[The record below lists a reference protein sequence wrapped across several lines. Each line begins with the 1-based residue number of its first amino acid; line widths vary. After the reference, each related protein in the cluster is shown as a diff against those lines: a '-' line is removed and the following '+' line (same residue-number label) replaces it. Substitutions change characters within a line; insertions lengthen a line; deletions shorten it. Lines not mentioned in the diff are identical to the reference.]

1 MAHEVQPS
9 VSLMFLPHFDVLCDL
24 LLNRRTATWN
34 LFVLYSKDLKKSFND
49 DLIYTSVLQQIMSEN
64 QSKCVHNWAYY
75 NYNLKQNTV
84 YNKSQKTS
92 VTHSAMPCVLFL
104 CSYHILASSIFWHWT
119 ETQQHGINL
128 SNGPGQLKQAKK
140 LSH

>member
-1 MAHEVQPS
+1 MY
-9 VSLMFLPHFDVLCDL
+9 
-24 LLNRRTATWN
+24 NR
-34 LFVLYSKDLKKSFND
+34 
-49 DLIYTSVLQQIMSEN
+49 
-64 QSKCVHNWAYY
+64 
-75 NYNLKQNTV
+75 
-84 YNKSQKTS
+84 SQKTS

-140 LSH
+140 LSISIVSRRPHIMTRNFGVRHISTTNIHVTLSKYNYIAFHIILYILVFQTINLSPTSSFSTMFGELGDLCK